1 MAMKRAQACLTRT
14 HDGPYAQHSPRRCIF
29 PPNATRIT
37 TKRNAFFLWTRP
49 LPARDAFR
57 PVAAQLRPTHPSAP
71 LITPMQTPNVCFRG
85 VWHAA
90 PCAGLSHTPTRLRA
104 LVPPADRGRRDTLPY
119 AVPAACL
126 SHTACL
132 CQARAKLI
140 AAAMQRGALPAY
152 RSPAQLSRLDRTP
165 PPLRAHGG
173 EMVPLAWQ
181 HRLGLAATSR
191 PQTPAVNTILGWHH
205 HPCSCLTDCTGAN
218 RMHITWRRRR
228 RPTLTNAAAT
238 IVGWQPDTPMCTA
251 VPLAWWHTSCPPKS
265 QRHLNGLAVQR
276 CSPLSCSRLQ
286 QSPSI
291 GSARTATCA
300 KTLCL

>member
-1 MAMKRAQACLTRT
+1 MAAATPCLMLS
-14 HDGPYAQHSPRRCIF
+14 QPRVC
-29 PPNATRIT
+29 PT
-37 TKRNAFFLWTRP
+37 P
-49 LPARDAFR
+49 LVSAR
-57 PVAAQLRPTHPSAP
+57 
-71 LITPMQTPNVCFRG
+71 
-85 VWHAA
+85 
-90 PCAGLSHTPTRLRA
+90 
-104 LVPPADRGRRDTLPY
+104 LVPSSSRPRCN
-119 AVPAACL
+119 AARCL
-126 SHTACL
+126 LTAPPHNSHALTA
-132 CQARAKLI
+132 
-140 AAAMQRGALPAY
+140 P
-152 RSPAQLSRLDRTP
+152 P

>member
-1 MAMKRAQACLTRT
+1 
-14 HDGPYAQHSPRRCIF
+14 
-29 PPNATRIT
+29 
-37 TKRNAFFLWTRP
+37 
-49 LPARDAFR
+49 
-57 PVAAQLRPTHPSAP
+57 
-71 LITPMQTPNVCFRG
+71 
-85 VWHAA
+85 
-90 PCAGLSHTPTRLRA
+90 
-104 LVPPADRGRRDTLPY
+104 
-119 AVPAACL
+119 
-126 SHTACL
+126 
-132 CQARAKLI
+132 
-140 AAAMQRGALPAY
+140 
-152 RSPAQLSRLDRTP
+152 
-165 PPLRAHGG
+165 
-173 EMVPLAWQ
+173 MVPLAWQ

-238 IVGWQPDTPMCTA
+238 IVGLPPDTPMCTA

-300 KTLCL
+300 KTLCLSARAPTATRHVPTLDPAARSPRSSPVSAHTNATFQPCCVAAGARAKQAAARGWQGAPKLGTKGCLLGGLPPARPPGALQPAAITTVTALRLGLASPFASSCAAH